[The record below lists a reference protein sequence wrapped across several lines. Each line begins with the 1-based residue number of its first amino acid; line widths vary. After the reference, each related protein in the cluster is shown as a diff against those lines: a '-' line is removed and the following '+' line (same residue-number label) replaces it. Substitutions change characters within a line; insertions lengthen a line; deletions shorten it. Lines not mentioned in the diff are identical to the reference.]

1 MGKRNIQGGKKTKAM
16 ARYDSVDNTAFV
28 QPDPPNLQIALVTQV
43 LGNSQF
49 LATFHDMTTTI
60 AILPGRMKG
69 KNKRNFLVQK
79 FSLLLLQ
86 LRHDMS
92 NPTKNTD
99 ILHIYPNQHFSRIF
113 NLLPNFQNI
122 IHDTPH
128 NSDQHILFQQ
138 DYNDTL
144 NDIDTLIEQFDF

>member
-49 LATFHDMTTTI
+49 LCTFHDMTTTI

-99 ILHIYPNQHFSRIF
+99 IIHIYPNHHFTRIF
-113 NLLPNFQNI
+113 NTLPNFQNI
-122 IHDTPH
+122 IQELPLNTDH
-128 NSDQHILFQQ
+128 NIRFDNQIQH
-138 DYNDTL
+138 NDTH
-144 NDIDTLIEQFDF
+144 IDNIIQNFDF